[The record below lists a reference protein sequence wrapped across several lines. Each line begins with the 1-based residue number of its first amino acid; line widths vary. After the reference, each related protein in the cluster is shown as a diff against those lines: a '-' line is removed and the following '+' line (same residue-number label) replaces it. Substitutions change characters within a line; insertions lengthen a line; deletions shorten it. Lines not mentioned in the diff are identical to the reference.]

1 MLKNIDHFVFFINE
15 VNLPKIANSDSSSI
29 SFIDTNRLLK
39 FAFFKVFMGFKLF
52 LERVRKSRKT
62 EVKTILIF

>member
-1 MLKNIDHFVFFINE
+1 VIVLKNIDHFVFFINE

-52 LERVRKSRKT
+52 LE
-62 EVKTILIF
+62 